1 MMPCDQA
8 IAVVARTAQRI
19 APAIKTYFLRW
30 GMSGGNALPDKARAL
45 LFGFVDRGALLDRL
59 GALLDTMQSA
69 FQGA

>member
-1 MMPCDQA
+1 
-8 IAVVARTAQRI
+8 
-19 APAIKTYFLRW
+19 
-30 GMSGGNALPDKARAL
+30 MSGGNALPDKARAL